1 MADDILKAV
10 LDNELLSD
18 EVRSQISEA
27 FTQAIDEAKAKAV
40 AEVDAEKELAIAE
53 AREAVEIEVR
63 ADLAAKFVEER
74 EALAKDLDEKV
85 TELLAKEIDELK
97 EDITAFRDLEVEQAL
112 EIEEEK
118 ERLAEQFAQEREA
131 LIAKLDEFV
140 EARLAAELEE
150 LAEDIKS
157 VKENS
162 FGRQVYEAFS
172 QCYHESF
179 VNEGALGP
187 DSQEKIRESE
197 EAKEASEDRVIELEE
212 QLAKMVREQE
222 LEKILSPLS
231 GKRRSVME
239 TILVRQETE
248 KFAEIYE
255 RMLPKVL
262 STVDT
267 GKETVTESEEA
278 APAVD
283 SEAKVITEAPK
294 GTVTITGDE
303 VVTEDVDAVATAAEA
318 ALEAEKEKMRRLAGI
333 T

>member
-40 AEVDAEKELAIAE
+40 AEIDADKELAIAE

-267 GKETVTESEEA
+267 SKETVTESEEA
-278 APAVD
+278 APAAD
-283 SEAKVITEAPK
+283 SEAEVITEAPE
-294 GTVTITGDE
+294 GTVTVTGDE

>member
-267 GKETVTESEEA
+267 SKETVTESEEA
-278 APAVD
+278 APAAD
-283 SEAKVITEAPK
+283 SEAEVITEAPE
-294 GTVTITGDE
+294 GTVTVTGDE